1 MKDYEER
8 SYYDIQLTNKQII
21 VLFIA
26 GLAILALVFFLGL
39 MVGKSYSEAKIVQ
52 KDKPA
57 ETMVSELPP
66 KETKPVPEQNTSKP
80 KKEYEFYKLKE
91 AEPQAPEKQPAIIT
105 PAEQEKPEKQ
115 GESSVVKQTQPPSKT
130 IIESGKYFTLQVF
143 ALKDKNAVT
152 KKENDFKKK
161 GYSVNVIS
169 AGGLYKI
176 RIGKFVNRD
185 EADKFKKS
193 FEQNEKLTA
202 MIVPY

>member
-39 MVGKSYSEAKIVQ
+39 MVGKSYSEAKIAQ
-52 KDKPA
+52 QPKPA
-57 ETMVSELPP
+57 ESTANEIPQ
-66 KETKPVPEQNTSKP
+66 KESKTAPEQEISKP

-91 AEPQAPEKQPAIIT
+91 ADSQAPEKQPTIIT
-105 PAEQEKPEKQ
+105 PAEKEKKAENL
-115 GESSVVKQTQPPSKT
+115 PSKT
-130 IIESGKYFTLQVF
+130 PPTPKTTTESGKYFTLQVY
-143 ALKDKNAVT
+143 ALKDKAAVT

-161 GYSVNVIS
+161 GYNVNVVS
-169 AGGLYKI
+169 TNGLYKI
-176 RIGKFVNRD
+176 RIGKFANRD

-193 FEQNEKLTA
+193 FEQSEKLTVN
-202 MIVPY
+202 IVPY